1 MCQQQAEDLER
12 LKTAYQKIG
21 KRDITFFIV
30 NHVAGK
36 NSINELTRRVSF
48 PVYQDDN
55 TLTIQQKLNASIDD
69 LFLYDRCSTL
79 VYHLKKPES
88 LVSMGTMQSN
98 LLTTYLSNPC
108 KCTNN
113 SNSKVTTKQ
122 NPKEQPTGSGSSL
135 TSITRRKRHVVNNF
149 GSSLVLMNSVVSS
162 NGRVPK

>member
-1 MCQQQAEDLER
+1 MER

-69 LFLYDRCSTL
+69 LFLYDRYKVKPV
-79 VYHLKKPES
+79 VY
-88 LVSMGTMQSN
+88 
-98 LLTTYLSNPC
+98 
-108 KCTNN
+108 
-113 SNSKVTTKQ
+113 
-122 NPKEQPTGSGSSL
+122 
-135 TSITRRKRHVVNNF
+135 
-149 GSSLVLMNSVVSS
+149 
-162 NGRVPK
+162 